1 MQIAVVGSGI
11 AGLTTAYYLTDH
23 HEVTVFEKND
33 YIGGH
38 TNTIE
43 VNDKKGPVGVDTGF
57 IVFNDRTYPRFKR
70 LMTEVGVTWRD
81 TEMSFSVQDPES
93 GLEYNGHTLLT
104 LFAQKRNLFRP
115 KFYRLL
121 KGIVTFNEAAKKAA
135 QENGD
140 NDHITLGEFIDSLDL
155 DEQVAHY
162 YLLPMISAIWSS
174 SIKDAYQF
182 PLGFFLRFF
191 LNHGLLDISNRP
203 QWHTI
208 EGGSSAYIPKLTA
221 KFNDRI
227 RLSQDISEV
236 RRTENG
242 ASLTFLDGHV
252 EQFDR
257 VVFACHS
264 DQALALLADANDAEK
279 RILGSIPY
287 KLNEVV
293 LHTDRALLPLRK
305 AAWAS
310 WNYRLRVGESAQ
322 REPSSVTYSMNIL
335 QGLKT
340 QAHYLV
346 TLNNSEAV
354 DPDKVIKKLFY
365 AHPQYSTTSMA
376 ARKDRDL
383 INGHRNTYFC
393 GAYWYSG
400 FHEDGV
406 HSAIDVVNMIAPE
419 LNVDNG

>member
-1 MQIAVVGSGI
+1 MKIAVVGSGI
-11 AGLTTAYYLTDH
+11 AGLTTAYYLTNH

-135 QENGD
+135 QENSD

-221 KFNDRI
+221 KFHDRI

-236 RRTENG
+236 RRTEDG

-264 DQALALLADANDAEK
+264 DQALALLADATWVATA
-279 RILGSIPY
+279 G
-287 KLNEVV
+287 
-293 LHTDRALLPLRK
+293 
-305 AAWAS
+305 
-310 WNYRLRVGESAQ
+310 
-322 REPSSVTYSMNIL
+322 
-335 QGLKT
+335 
-340 QAHYLV
+340 
-346 TLNNSEAV
+346 
-354 DPDKVIKKLFY
+354 
-365 AHPQYSTTSMA
+365 
-376 ARKDRDL
+376 
-383 INGHRNTYFC
+383 
-393 GAYWYSG
+393 
-400 FHEDGV
+400 
-406 HSAIDVVNMIAPE
+406 
-419 LNVDNG
+419 